1 MENQSKY
8 LTPDM
13 VEERFHIKKGTLAN
27 WRCQGRGPL
36 YLKLGR
42 KVLYRLSDLETW
54 SDYNKVKTIDQ
65 MGGEL

>member
-1 MENQSKY
+1 MNNNSDY

-27 WRCQGRGPL
+27 WRCQGRGPE
-36 YLKLGR
+36 YRKHGR
-42 KVLYRLSDLETW
+42 KVLYRLSDLEAW